1 MREGKRETKG
11 EWEWEREEDCRG
23 ISDQITFGSN
33 LGLWVSAL
41 KLGDIFSFFSIP
53 FRANS
58 SKLILACKPFTL
70 WHFKLYYKR
79 NTCKIWIWHVVT
91 VLGLEMFQF
100 ITFLWPKILQFFE
113 ILQKICLS
121 FSLEHQ
127 TPNIIYAV
135 AWKPSLRCVFT
146 FCLMKFQFPRDF

>member
-1 MREGKRETKG
+1 MR
-11 EWEWEREEDCRG
+11 EREEDCRG

-41 KLGDIFSFFSIP
+41 KLGDIFFFSFP
-53 FRANS
+53 FHFELIHQS
-58 SKLILACKPFTL
+58 SIWLVKRFALSHITI
-70 WHFKLYYKR
+70 YDKR
-79 NTCKIWIWHVVT
+79 NTSKIWIWHMMIRTVT

-121 FSLEHQ
+121 FSFEHQ
-127 TPNIIYAV
+127 TPNIIYAD
-135 AWKPSLRCVFT
+135 AWIPSVRCVFI
-146 FCLMKFQFPRDF
+146 FFLMKILFPRDF